1 MAEFTMTTRDICIGV
16 LKNNDIDY
24 DDMTETEIANTAAP
38 LIFEDFDFETI
49 EGTTS
54 METAYYNTFY
64 TELPKQIIRKFYM
77 YEIGSETYGKF
88 KYFLEQKLYEIMP
101 KYNALLRNNYHLYD
115 STYLNTF
122 YNMSAIETTTQTASE
137 LLNYKTKTGTI
148 NSTADNSNTLT
159 KTGSEETAID
169 GEESNTRSGSEK
181 DASFGT
187 YYTRDTNKVATD
199 AGADYTGYNK
209 EYFSNTPQD
218 DLDGVES
225 GDYLT
230 TYKNN
235 VTHEAPM
242 DHRSAVYMGTDPD
255 GNNNPVY
262 TQKTY
267 NSVTDLVE
275 YNDRTNTLSFSNRK
289 DTTEI
294 DRDETQTFDTKDA
307 ENINKTQTKQGPD
320 ELIKMLEAGIK
331 TRESIKNLFSEIIKE
346 VKPLW
351 LLIY

>member
-1 MAEFTMTTRDICIGV
+1 MAEYTITTRDICIGV
-16 LKNNDIDY
+16 LKNNNIDY
-24 DDMTETEIANTAAP
+24 SNMTETEIANTAAT
-38 LIFEDFDFETI
+38 LIFNGFDFEKITGI
-49 EGTTS
+49 TS

-64 TELPKQIIRKFYM
+64 NELPKQIIRKFYM

-88 KYFLEQKLYEIMP
+88 RYFLEQKLYEIMP

-122 YNMSAIETTTQTASE
+122 YNMSAIETTTETASD

-148 NSTADNSNTLT
+148 KNVADNKNTLT

-169 GEESNTRSGSEK
+169 GEESNTRTGSEK
-181 DASFGT
+181 DSSFGT

-199 AGADYTGYNK
+199 GGAEYTGYNK

-218 DLDGVES
+218 DLSGVES

-230 TYKNN
+230 TYKKN

-262 TQKTY
+262 NLKAY
-267 NSVTDLVE
+267 ENVKDLVE
-275 YNDRTNTLSFSNRK
+275 YNDRTNTLSFTNRK
-289 DTTEI
+289 DTTDI
-294 DRDETQTFDTKDA
+294 DKDETQTFNTKDS
-307 ENINKTQTKQGPD
+307 ESINKSQTKQGPE
-320 ELIKMLEAGIK
+320 ELLKMLEAGIK
-331 TRESIKNLFSEIIKE
+331 TRESIRNLFTDIIKE